1 MILLVEKVLF
11 KKTKFSF
18 IELNF
23 KSCIYSFM
31 WKFANHPSHIN
42 KCYILQWCNL
52 QAPFNTLTYSLIG
65 DDSTPTF
72 FSVEPNTGLIRL
84 KSNLDLTTDRVSTY
98 VARVVASDGGF
109 PSRSATATVLIN
121 VLRNLFSPQFSNA
134 NFIQVTILETVP
146 VGSFIADLNATDA
159 DKSVSKSLL

>member
-1 MILLVEKVLF
+1 M
-11 KKTKFSF
+11 
-18 IELNF
+18 
-23 KSCIYSFM
+23 
-31 WKFANHPSHIN
+31 
-42 KCYILQWCNL
+42 
-52 QAPFNTLTYSLIG
+52 
-65 DDSTPTF
+65 
-72 FSVEPNTGLIRL
+72 EPNTGLIRL

-159 DKSVSKSLL
+159 DKSVSKSF